1 MSRDMT
7 KNGACAVE
15 LAFFLIWMESNYF
28 AVNAYV
34 LLAAANFQHGFIT
47 EGDGIKYAFP
57 NGTDIF

>member
-1 MSRDMT
+1 
-7 KNGACAVE
+7 
-15 LAFFLIWMESNYF
+15 
-28 AVNAYV
+28 V